1 MTLVEQN
8 PLGSK
13 DFLFKQ
19 VDKKSN
25 PFFIINVYKGEI
37 DIFFFINVSGKY
49 RDGDEHHLVKP
60 PFAVCKDFSAAVDQ
74 ILALL

>member
-19 VDKKSN
+19 VYKKIK
-25 PFFIINVYKGEI
+25 PFFLINVFKVEI
-37 DIFFFINVSGKY
+37 DIYFFINVSGKY
-49 RDGDEHHLVKP
+49 RDGDEHHLEKP